1 MAEAWPRGAKPRHFP
16 AMVKQGLTIRAT
28 GNLRQDR
35 EGPRRVAEALL
46 HLRPGHDD
54 ERALRRHLVE
64 IGHDLDLVLA
74 LLKDVRLR
82 LHLVGRVGVELYMS
96 GRSDAALLVEKLD
109 RLERPGRERRALESL
124 RVLVPVLGHVGAQ
137 RDERTLRDAAVL
149 LLPRLEVGARDRV
162 VRVHGEI

>member
-35 EGPRRVAEALL
+35 EGPRREAEALL

-64 IGHDLDLVLA
+64 IGHDLDLVMA
-74 LLKDVRLR
+74 LLQKPRLR
-82 LHLVGRVGVELYMS
+82 LHLVGGVGVERLVA
-96 GRSDAALLVEKLD
+96 GGDDAALLVEEFD
-109 RLERPGRERRALESL
+109 GFERPGRERRALEAL
-124 RVLVPVLGHVGAQ
+124 RVL
-137 RDERTLRDAAVL
+137 
-149 LLPRLEVGARDRV
+149 
-162 VRVHGEI
+162 